1 MIPFKIIEEF
11 ESFSPTGIRPEELNR
26 RINDYLTRTNTISF
40 DEAIK
45 KYREYID
52 WWTSKYFDT
61 EERYIPG
68 KDKAVHF
75 EKFIGAYMF
84 RNIYK
89 HKKSKIEQYLFGDM
103 DVQKV
108 EIFIIDFEKKNSLR

>member
-1 MIPFKIIEEF
+1 MIPPKVIEEF
-11 ESFSPTGIRPEELNR
+11 EKFSSTGIHPEELNR
-26 RINDYLTRTNTISF
+26 RIKNFLERSHNIPI
-40 DEAIK
+40 EQAIK

-52 WWTSKYFDT
+52 WWTSRYFDT

-75 EKFIGAYMF
+75 EKFIGAYMY

-89 HKKSKIEQYLFGDM
+89 HKQNKTEQYLFGNM
-103 DVQKV
+103 DIQKIEV
-108 EIFIIDFEKKNSLR
+108 FIKDFEIKNSL